1 MLFPFENK
9 PFGMG
14 KTDKENKEFLDAILK
29 NNPNIKYI
37 KLKADRIC
45 LERNF
50 DSDNQVKVACENHI
64 EVVLNI
70 DETKTNSLFDASMNK
85 DNQLIF
91 TEDLERYRFL
101 SDRKEYLVNELHF
114 ILAVNGYDFLLSKG
128 ITHWENQ
135 FVTIIQSALTSDS
148 KYKIPI
154 DTFIRLQIIRLLHS
168 SEYPR
173 AVLKDVYN
181 LEEENVE
188 MIYEHLLKYAKGVTE
203 RFNASKEDQISR
215 VFNTNDEKAIERK
228 YKTIIEVIEKF
239 VSERK
244 TDIENIPT
252 LSAGTY
258 LEYKELT
265 QDIKNKIENI
275 FYSRIKNFHSQVA
288 SKQKEQIEKRLELE
302 SFDSKVKALTKKN
315 ENVLVLFDVDGTIFK
330 AKEIFLPAIKTVLF
344 ENNITDFSDVTCL
357 KFVGMPYNEIED
369 ALQKLIL
376 KTSYK
381 QFKSRLQQLELD
393 NIKHSGELFEGVI
406 DTLKTL
412 KQNNYTLAI
421 CTNARKEYINTIIE
435 KFNLSRFFKSE
446 DILFPEKFPPPS
458 DKQTMLK
465 ALKNRINPFKCFMIG
480 DRYYDSEAA
489 KKNGFEF
496 IGARY
501 GYANDEIKN
510 ETKYLIDE
518 IKSILS
524 IIQIK

>member
-1 MLFPFENK
+1 M
-9 PFGMG
+9 
-14 KTDKENKEFLDAILK
+14 
-29 NNPNIKYI
+29 
-37 KLKADRIC
+37 KADRIC
-45 LERNF
+45 LERN

-288 SKQKEQIEKRLELE
+288 SKQKEQIEKRLEL
-302 SFDSKVKALTKKN
+302 VLT
-315 ENVLVLFDVDGTIFK
+315 
-330 AKEIFLPAIKTVLF
+330 AK
-344 ENNITDFSDVTCL
+344 L
-357 KFVGMPYNEIED
+357 K
-369 ALQKLIL
+369 
-376 KTSYK
+376 
-381 QFKSRLQQLELD
+381 
-393 NIKHSGELFEGVI
+393 H
-406 DTLKTL
+406 
-412 KQNNYTLAI
+412 
-421 CTNARKEYINTIIE
+421 
-435 KFNLSRFFKSE
+435 
-446 DILFPEKFPPPS
+446 
-458 DKQTMLK
+458 
-465 ALKNRINPFKCFMIG
+465 
-480 DRYYDSEAA
+480 
-489 KKNGFEF
+489 
-496 IGARY
+496 
-501 GYANDEIKN
+501 
-510 ETKYLIDE
+510 
-518 IKSILS
+518 
-524 IIQIK
+524 